1 MVDFWELSGQS
12 KLISMLS
19 SCGMAWAYR
28 FKGQISNSEYGKIE
42 NEAKKIR
49 AGLWSSPSQTEPW
62 LWRRDHQ
69 KGDKSDSK

>member
-1 MVDFWELSGQS
+1 
-12 KLISMLS
+12 
-19 SCGMAWAYR
+19 MAWAYR

-42 NEAKKIR
+42 NEAKKSR

-69 KGDKSDSK
+69 KNDKSDSK